1 MSKFPRG
8 LSRRNLILGASLAT
22 AALMVPASASAKLPV
37 TPQRAGLTTHIGEVT
52 VRGVAFDNNGI
63 TMSGNV
69 YLPKGFDERR
79 KYPAIVVVHPGG
91 GVKEQ
96 TAGLY
101 ALKMAKQ
108 GFVTLAFDAAHQGA
122 SGGMPRFIDDPM
134 KRVVDFYSAVDY
146 LTTLAYVDD
155 DRIGALGVCAGSG
168 ITVKASMTDR
178 RIKALAIVSG
188 IDSGAAARQGWDGTT
203 PVSAMLET
211 LAKVGAQR
219 TAEAG
224 GAAPVYVPYVPALG
238 DKSAPR
244 DLQEAADYYLTD
256 RGRSPT
262 STNQM
267 LMTSIST
274 GMSFT
279 GFEGADTFITQPLLM
294 IAGSEAGSLW
304 HSKALLANAA
314 SRDKE
319 LFIIPGATHMD
330 LYDGPGADTA
340 ARKLAPFFQSKLARG

>member
-1 MSKFPRG
+1 MTMTKISGGLRRLLLGTSLAASALLMS
-8 LSRRNLILGASLAT
+8 GAAT
-22 AALMVPASASAKLPV
+22 AALPV
-37 TPQRAGLTTHIGEVT
+37 TPTTVGATTQIGGVI
-52 VRGVAFDNNGI
+52 VRNVAFDNDGI

-69 YLPKGFDERR
+69 YLPRGFDAQR
-79 KYPAIVVVHPGG
+79 KYPAIVVIHPGG

-96 TAGLY
+96 TADLY
-101 ALKMAKQ
+101 ALKLAEQ

-122 SGGMPRFIDDPM
+122 SGGLPRFVDDPM

-146 LTTLAYVDD
+146 LTALPFVDD
-155 DRIGALGVCAGSG
+155 ARLGALGVCAGSG
-168 ITVKASMTDR
+168 VTVKASMTDR

-188 IDSGAAARQGWDGTT
+188 IDSGAAARKGWDGNV
-203 PVSAMLET
+203 PVATMLDT

-219 TAEAG
+219 SAEAA
-224 GAAPVYVPYVPALG
+224 GAAPVYVNYVPAVG
-238 DKSAPR
+238 DTTQPR
-244 DLQEAADYYLTD
+244 DLQEAADYYLTE
-256 RGRSPT
+256 RGRYPT
-262 STNQM
+262 STNRM

-279 GFEGADTFITQPLLM
+279 GFEGADTFTTQPLLM

-304 HSKALLANAA
+304 HSRELHATAA

-330 LYDGPGADTA
+330 LYDGPGAETS
-340 ARKLAPFFQSKLARG
+340 ARKLAPFFKSKL

>member
-1 MSKFPRG
+1 MS
-8 LSRRNLILGASLAT
+8 SA
-22 AALMVPASASAKLPV
+22 ASAALPV
-37 TPQRAGLTTHIGEVT
+37 TPTTVGATTQIGGVT
-52 VRGVAFDNNGI
+52 VRNIAFDNNGI

-69 YLPKGFDERR
+69 YLPRGFNAQR

-101 ALKMAKQ
+101 ALKIAEE

-122 SGGMPRFIDDPM
+122 SGGLPRFIDDPM

-146 LTTLAYVDD
+146 LSTLSFVDT
-155 DRIGALGVCAGSG
+155 DRLGALGVCAGSG
-168 ITVKASMTDR
+168 VTVKASMTDR

-188 IDSGAAARQGWDGTT
+188 IDSGAAARKGWDGTV
-203 PVSAMLET
+203 PVSAMLDT

-219 TAEAG
+219 SAEAA
-224 GAAPVYVPYVPALG
+224 GAAPVYVNYVPKIG
-238 DKSAPR
+238 DTTQPR
-244 DLQEAADYYLTD
+244 DLQEAADYYLTE
-256 RGRSPT
+256 RGRYPT

-279 GFEGADTFITQPLLM
+279 GFEGADTFVTQPLLM
-294 IAGSEAGSLW
+294 IAGSDAGSLW
-304 HSKALLANAA
+304 HSKELHAKAA

-330 LYDGPGADTA
+330 LYDGVGANTA
-340 ARKLAPFFQSKLARG
+340 ARKLAPFFKSKL